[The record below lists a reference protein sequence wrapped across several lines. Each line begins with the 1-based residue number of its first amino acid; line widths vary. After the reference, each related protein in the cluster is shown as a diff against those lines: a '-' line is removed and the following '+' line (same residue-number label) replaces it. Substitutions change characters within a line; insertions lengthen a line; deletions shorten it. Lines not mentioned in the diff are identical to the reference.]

1 MTILT
6 CCHTNQAAIFVCAQ
20 AGCERCMEYL
30 LEEHIGLVHACIQYA
45 EIGGV
50 PYGEA
55 VEEGRIGLWRAILH
69 YEPSRQVAFSTFA
82 WRRIWGCIWRYA
94 LAFSQK
100 GEALEEEPYEAC
112 QAELAEAAWQ
122 QEQIASAVREAL
134 EMLPERLR
142 GILEQAYGLGNQ
154 PPQKLVEIGRQM
166 GVSREGVRQLRN
178 EGLALLRLPAL
189 SLRLRGL
196 CERDSRQ
203 DYRQARRMTDAWLR
217 SRRGQR

>member
-1 MTILT
+1 
-6 CCHTNQAAIFVCAQ
+6 
-20 AGCERCMEYL
+20 MEYL

-69 YEPSRQVAFSTFA
+69 YEPYRQVAFSTFA

-112 QAELAEAAWQ
+112 QAELAEAAW
-122 QEQIASAVREAL
+122 EQAQIVEALGEAL
-134 EMLPERLR
+134 EVLPERPR
-142 GILEQAYGLGNQ
+142 RVLEQAYGLGNQ

-166 GVSREGVRQLRN
+166 GLTQGRVRQLRN

-189 SLRLRGL
+189 SIRLRSL

-203 DYRQARRMTDAWLR
+203 DYRQARRMTDGWLR
-217 SRRGQR
+217 RRRGQR